1 MSIATVPPATQ
12 AVRVLSYAGAL
23 LETMD
28 AALESHPN
36 VFVMGQ
42 GVDDFK
48 GIFGSTTGLA
58 EKYGAARVFDVPLM
72 EEGMTGVAIGAAL
85 VGDYPITTH
94 IRADFAFL
102 AMNQII
108 NLAAKYRY
116 MFGGLMSCPMLIRIV
131 VGRSWGQGAQHSQSP
146 QATFAH
152 YPGLT
157 VVMPS
162 SSQAILDMYPAI
174 INRHPG
180 PVISI
185 EHRLLYNLDFTV
197 SPSDK
202 RVPLTSY
209 VAHEGSD
216 VTVVATSVMVL
227 EALRAAQYVQD
238 KAGISAEIVD
248 LNSISHPD
256 WDLVAASVR
265 KTGRLVI
272 ADTSWLEY
280 GVAAEV
286 CRQMVVRDPR
296 LLRQPPAMLG
306 MAPAPCPTAK
316 SLKTSIEPARD
327 GGCHPHP
334 GQRRGPRHR
343 PAGRAFDDRR
353 LQALPRSVLIRPSS
367 LPCTTGGYGA
377 ILRRARCAPQSQAA
391 GARHYCPSGAPG
403 WCWAARDRSGRRRP
417 RSRPRRGFSAGSVGR
432 SGRCRCRC

>member
-1 MSIATVPPATQ
+1 MSATAKKHQPTQ
-12 AVRVLSYAGAL
+12 PRVLSYAGAL

-28 AALESHPN
+28 GALAAHPN
-36 VFVMGQ
+36 TFIMGQ

-58 EKYGAARVFDVPLM
+58 DRYGAKRVFDVPLM
-72 EEGMTGVAIGAAL
+72 EEGMTGVAIGASL

-108 NLAAKYRY
+108 NLASKYRY
-116 MFGGLMSCPMLIRIV
+116 MFGGIMSCPMLIRVV

-162 SSQAILDMYPAI
+162 TSQAIVDMYPQI

-180 PVISI
+180 PVVSI
-185 EHRLLYNLDFTV
+185 EHRLLYNLDFSV
-197 SPSDK
+197 STSAKPI
-202 RVPLTSY
+202 PLTSY
-209 VAHEGSD
+209 VAREGRH

-227 EALRAAQYVQD
+227 EAMRAAQYVSD
-238 KAGISAEIVD
+238 KVGIEVEIID

-256 WDLVAASVR
+256 WDLVANSVR
-265 KTGRLVI
+265 KTGKLVI

-286 CRQMVVRDPR
+286 CRQLMLRDPTI
-296 LLRQPPAMLG
+296 LRQPPAMLG
-306 MAPAPCPTAK
+306 MAAAPCPTAK
-316 SLKTSIEPARD
+316 SLEDMYYPSQHETVDAILTQVRGAAHGIELPVERSMTE
-327 GGCHPHP
+327 GYK
-334 GQRRGPRHR
+334 RFRGP
-343 PAGRAFDDRR
+343 F
-353 LQALPRSVLIRPSS
+353 
-367 LPCTTGGYGA
+367 
-377 ILRRARCAPQSQAA
+377 
-391 GARHYCPSGAPG
+391 
-403 WCWAARDRSGRRRP
+403 
-417 RSRPRRGFSAGSVGR
+417 
-432 SGRCRCRC
+432 

>member
-1 MSIATVPPATQ
+1 
-12 AVRVLSYAGAL
+12 
-23 LETMD
+23 
-28 AALESHPN
+28 
-36 VFVMGQ
+36 
-42 GVDDFK
+42 
-48 GIFGSTTGLA
+48 
-58 EKYGAARVFDVPLM
+58 
-72 EEGMTGVAIGAAL
+72 
-85 VGDYPITTH
+85 
-94 IRADFAFL
+94 
-102 AMNQII
+102 
-108 NLAAKYRY
+108 
-116 MFGGLMSCPMLIRIV
+116 MLIRIV

-209 VAHEGSD
+209 VAREGSD

-238 KAGISAEIVD
+238 EAGISAEVVD

-256 WDLVAASVR
+256 WDLVATSLA

-272 ADTSWLEY
+272 ADTSWLAY

-286 CRQMVVRDPR
+286 CRQMVARDPR

-306 MAPAPCPTAK
+306 MAPAPCPDGQEPRRH
-316 SLKTSIEPARD
+316 LLPEPARD
-327 GGCHPHP
+327 GGCHPDAS
-334 GQRRGPRHR
+334 QRREAWHR
-343 PAGRAFDDRR
+343 VARRAVDDRG
-353 LQALPRSVLIRPSS
+353 LQAFPRTVLIRRLWPA
-367 LPCTTGGYGA
+367 PGTTGWCGA
-377 ILRRARCAPQSQAA
+377 VLDRAACAL
-391 GARHYCPSGAPG
+391 
-403 WCWAARDRSGRRRP
+403 
-417 RSRPRRGFSAGSVGR
+417 
-432 SGRCRCRC
+432 

>member
-1 MSIATVPPATQ
+1 MTVIAKKQQGART
-12 AVRVLSYAGAL
+12 RVLSYAGAL

-28 AALESHPN
+28 GALGDHPN
-36 VFVMGQ
+36 VFIMGQ

-72 EEGMTGVAIGAAL
+72 EEGMTGVAIGASL

-94 IRADFAFL
+94 IRADFSFL

-108 NLAAKYRY
+108 NLAAKYKY
-116 MFGGLMSCPMLIRIV
+116 MFGGIMACPMLIRVV

-146 QATFAH
+146 QSTFAH

-162 SSQAILDMYPAI
+162 TSQAIVDMYPQI

-180 PVISI
+180 PVVSI
-185 EHRLLYNLDFTV
+185 EHRLLYNLDFSVTDGAA
-197 SPSDK
+197 PT
-202 RVPLTSY
+202 PLTSY
-209 VAHEGSD
+209 VAREGND

-227 EALRAAQYVQD
+227 EAMRAAQYVQE
-238 KAGISAEIVD
+238 KAGIEAEVID

-286 CRQMVVRDPR
+286 CRQLVVRDPSI
-296 LLRQPPAMLG
+296 LRQAPSMLG
-306 MAPAPCPTAK
+306 MAAAPCPTAK
-316 SLKTSIEPARD
+316 SLEDIYYPSQHETVDAILMQARGSKHGIELPTERSMTE
-327 GGCHPHP
+327 GYK
-334 GQRRGPRHR
+334 RFRGP
-343 PAGRAFDDRR
+343 F
-353 LQALPRSVLIRPSS
+353 
-367 LPCTTGGYGA
+367 
-377 ILRRARCAPQSQAA
+377 
-391 GARHYCPSGAPG
+391 
-403 WCWAARDRSGRRRP
+403 
-417 RSRPRRGFSAGSVGR
+417 
-432 SGRCRCRC
+432 

>member
-1 MSIATVPPATQ
+1 MKVAEVPKSPGSA
-12 AVRVLSYAGAL
+12 RVLSYAAAL

-28 AALESHPN
+28 AGMADHPN
-36 VFVMGQ
+36 VFIMGQ

-85 VGDYPITTH
+85 AGDYPITTH
-94 IRADFAFL
+94 IRADFSFL
-102 AMNQII
+102 AMNQIL
-108 NLAAKYRY
+108 NLAAKYHY
-116 MFGGLMSCPMLIRIV
+116 MFGGLMRCPMLIRLV

-197 SPSDK
+197 GEAG
-202 RVPLTSY
+202 RQVPLTSY
-209 VAHEGSD
+209 TAREGSD
-216 VTVVATSVMVL
+216 ATVVATSVMAL
-227 EALRAAQYVQD
+227 EALRAAQYVQEE
-238 KAGISAEIVD
+238 AGISVEVID

-256 WDLVAASVR
+256 WELVAASVR

-286 CRQMVVRDPR
+286 CRQLVMRDPG
-296 LLRQPPAMLG
+296 LLRQAPAMLG

-316 SLKTSIEPARD
+316 SLEDIYYPSQHGLVDALLTQVKGVKHGVSLPSERSMTEGYKRF
-327 GGCHPHP
+327 
-334 GQRRGPRHR
+334 RGP
-343 PAGRAFDDRR
+343 F
-353 LQALPRSVLIRPSS
+353 
-367 LPCTTGGYGA
+367 
-377 ILRRARCAPQSQAA
+377 
-391 GARHYCPSGAPG
+391 
-403 WCWAARDRSGRRRP
+403 
-417 RSRPRRGFSAGSVGR
+417 
-432 SGRCRCRC
+432 

>member
-1 MSIATVPPATQ
+1 MSVATAKPVSQDA
-12 AVRVLSYAGAL
+12 RVLSYAGAL

-28 AALESHPN
+28 AALASHPG
-36 VFVMGQ
+36 VFIMGQ

-94 IRADFAFL
+94 IRADFSFL

-116 MFGGLMSCPMLIRIV
+116 MFGGLMACPMLIRIV

-209 VAHEGSD
+209 VAREGSD

-238 KAGISAEIVD
+238 EAGISAEIVD

-256 WDLVAASVR
+256 WDLVAASVA

-272 ADTSWLEY
+272 ADTSWLAY

-286 CRQMVVRDPR
+286 CRQMVARDPG
-296 LLRQPPAMLG
+296 LLHQPPAMLG

-316 SLKTSIEPARD
+316 SLEDIYYPSQHETVDAILTQVKGEKHGIALPVERSMTEGYKRF
-327 GGCHPHP
+327 
-334 GQRRGPRHR
+334 RGP
-343 PAGRAFDDRR
+343 F
-353 LQALPRSVLIRPSS
+353 
-367 LPCTTGGYGA
+367 
-377 ILRRARCAPQSQAA
+377 
-391 GARHYCPSGAPG
+391 
-403 WCWAARDRSGRRRP
+403 
-417 RSRPRRGFSAGSVGR
+417 
-432 SGRCRCRC
+432 

>member
-1 MSIATVPPATQ
+1 MTAATAKKASQ
-12 AVRVLSYAGAL
+12 DERVLSYAGAL

-28 AALESHPN
+28 AALAEHSD
-36 VFVMGQ
+36 VFIMGQ

-48 GIFGSTTGLA
+48 GIFGSTTALA
-58 EKYGAARVFDVPLM
+58 EKYGASRVFDVPLM
-72 EEGMTGVAIGAAL
+72 EEGMTGIAIGAAL

-94 IRADFAFL
+94 IRADFSFL

-108 NLAAKYRY
+108 NLAAKYKY
-116 MFGGLMSCPMLIRIV
+116 MFGGLMNCPMLIRIV

-146 QATFAH
+146 QSTFAH

-174 INRHPG
+174 IKRHPG

-197 SPSDK
+197 SASAD

-209 VAHEGSD
+209 IARDGKD

-227 EALRAAQYVQD
+227 EALRAAQYVEE
-238 KAGISAEIVD
+238 KTGISAEIID

-256 WDLVAASVR
+256 WDLVAQSVR

-286 CRQMVVRDPR
+286 CRQLVLRDPG
-296 LLRQPPAMLG
+296 LLRQPPSMLG

-316 SLKTSIEPARD
+316 SLEDIYYPSQHETVDAIVAQVKGKDHGVPLPAERSMTD
-327 GGCHPHP
+327 SYKKF
-334 GQRRGPRHR
+334 RGP
-343 PAGRAFDDRR
+343 F
-353 LQALPRSVLIRPSS
+353 
-367 LPCTTGGYGA
+367 
-377 ILRRARCAPQSQAA
+377 
-391 GARHYCPSGAPG
+391 
-403 WCWAARDRSGRRRP
+403 
-417 RSRPRRGFSAGSVGR
+417 
-432 SGRCRCRC
+432 

>member
-1 MSIATVPPATQ
+1 MSKT
-12 AVRVLSYAGAL
+12 AVKAAAQDTRVLSYAGAL

-28 AALESHPN
+28 AALGDHPN
-36 VFVMGQ
+36 TFIMGQ

-58 EKYGAARVFDVPLM
+58 QKYGASRVFDTPLM
-72 EEGMTGVAIGAAL
+72 EEGMTGIAIGAAL

-94 IRADFAFL
+94 IRADFTFL
-102 AMNQII
+102 AMNQIV

-116 MFGGLMSCPMLIRIV
+116 MFGGLMSCPMLIRLV

-146 QATFAH
+146 QSTFAH

-162 SSQAILDMYPAI
+162 TSQAILDMYPAI

-197 SPSDK
+197 SSSAP

-209 VAHEGSD
+209 VAREGSD

-227 EALRAAQYVQD
+227 EALRAADYVAE
-238 KAGISAEIVD
+238 KANISAEIID

-256 WDLVAASVR
+256 WDLVADSVR

-280 GVAAEV
+280 GVASEV
-286 CRQMVVRDPR
+286 CRQLVMRDPR
-296 LLRQPPAMLG
+296 LLRQVPAMLG

-316 SLKTSIEPARD
+316 SLEDIYYPS
-327 GGCHPHP
+327 
-334 GQRRGPRHR
+334 QRETVDAIVTQVKGAGHGVALPTEKSMTEGYKRFRGP
-343 PAGRAFDDRR
+343 F
-353 LQALPRSVLIRPSS
+353 
-367 LPCTTGGYGA
+367 
-377 ILRRARCAPQSQAA
+377 
-391 GARHYCPSGAPG
+391 
-403 WCWAARDRSGRRRP
+403 
-417 RSRPRRGFSAGSVGR
+417 
-432 SGRCRCRC
+432 

>member
-1 MSIATVPPATQ
+1 
-12 AVRVLSYAGAL
+12 
-23 LETMD
+23 
-28 AALESHPN
+28 
-36 VFVMGQ
+36 
-42 GVDDFK
+42 
-48 GIFGSTTGLA
+48 
-58 EKYGAARVFDVPLM
+58 M
-72 EEGMTGVAIGAAL
+72 EEGMTGVAIGAGL

-94 IRADFAFL
+94 IRADFSFL

-116 MFGGLMSCPMLIRIV
+116 MFGGLMRCPMLIRIV

-197 SPSDK
+197 APTDK
-202 RVPLTSY
+202 RVPLT
-209 VAHEGSD
+209 SD

-227 EALRAAQYVQD
+227 EALRAAQYVED
-238 KAGISAEIVD
+238 KAGISAEVID

-256 WDLVAASVR
+256 WELVAASVR

-280 GVAAEV
+280 GVAGEV
-286 CRQMVVRDPR
+286 CRQLMIRDPR
-296 LLRQPPAMLG
+296 LLGRPPSMLG

-316 SLKTSIEPARD
+316 SLEDLYYPSQHETVDAILTQVKGPKHGIALPVERSISEGYKRF
-327 GGCHPHP
+327 
-334 GQRRGPRHR
+334 RGP
-343 PAGRAFDDRR
+343 F
-353 LQALPRSVLIRPSS
+353 
-367 LPCTTGGYGA
+367 
-377 ILRRARCAPQSQAA
+377 
-391 GARHYCPSGAPG
+391 
-403 WCWAARDRSGRRRP
+403 
-417 RSRPRRGFSAGSVGR
+417 
-432 SGRCRCRC
+432 

>member
-1 MSIATVPPATQ
+1 MTSTAKKSQ
-12 AVRVLSYAGAL
+12 AAPMRVLSYAGAL

-28 AALESHPN
+28 AGLADHPN
-36 VFVMGQ
+36 AFIMGQ

-58 EKYGAARVFDVPLM
+58 DKYGAARVFDVPLM
-72 EEGMTGVAIGAAL
+72 EEGMTGIAIGAAL

-94 IRADFAFL
+94 IRADFSFL

-108 NLAAKYRY
+108 NLASKYSY
-116 MFGGLMSCPMLIRIV
+116 MFGGIMRCPMLIRIV

-162 SSQAILDMYPAI
+162 SSQAILDMYPQI

-180 PVISI
+180 PVLSI
-185 EHRLLYNLDFTV
+185 EHRLLYNLDFSV
-197 SPSDK
+197 STSD
-202 RVPLTSY
+202 RPIPLTSY
-209 VAHEGSD
+209 VAREGSD

-227 EALRAAQYVQD
+227 EAMRAAEYVH
-238 KAGISAEIVD
+238 KTAGIETEVID

-280 GVAAEV
+280 GVAGEV
-286 CRQMVVRDPR
+286 CRQLVMRDPR
-296 LLRQPPAMLG
+296 LLRASPTMLG

-316 SLKTSIEPARD
+316 SLEDIYYPSQHETVDAILTQAR
-327 GGCHPHP
+327 GANHGI
-334 GQRRGPRHR
+334 
-343 PAGRAFDDRR
+343 
-353 LQALPRSVLIRPSS
+353 ALPVERSM
-367 LPCTTGGYGA
+367 TEGYKRFKG
-377 ILRRARCAPQSQAA
+377 P
-391 GARHYCPSGAPG
+391 
-403 WCWAARDRSGRRRP
+403 
-417 RSRPRRGFSAGSVGR
+417 F
-432 SGRCRCRC
+432 

>member
-1 MSIATVPPATQ
+1 MTKPKSNDE
-12 AVRVLSYAGAL
+12 RVLSYAAAL

-28 AALESHPN
+28 CGLADNAN
-36 VFVMGQ
+36 AFIMGQ

-58 EKYGAARVFDVPLM
+58 EKYGAARVFDTPLM

-94 IRADFAFL
+94 IRADFSFL

-116 MFGGLMSCPMLIRIV
+116 MFGGIMSCPMLIRVV

-157 VVMPS
+157 VIMPS
-162 SSQAILDMYPAI
+162 TSRAILDMYPAI

-180 PVISI
+180 PVVSI

-197 SPSDK
+197 TGSD
-202 RVPLTSY
+202 RQVPLTSY
-209 VAHEGSD
+209 VAREGRD
-216 VTVVATSVMVL
+216 VTVVATSVMVV
-227 EALRAAQYVQD
+227 EALRAAQYVED
-238 KAGISAEIVD
+238 TSGVAAEIID
-248 LNSISHPD
+248 LNSISRPD

-286 CRQMVVRDPR
+286 CRQLVMRDPR
-296 LLRQPPAMLG
+296 LLRQAPSMLG

-316 SLKTSIEPARD
+316 SLEDLYYPS
-327 GGCHPHP
+327 
-334 GQRRGPRHR
+334 QRETVDAILTQVKGTGHGIDLPSERSMTEGYKRFRGP
-343 PAGRAFDDRR
+343 F
-353 LQALPRSVLIRPSS
+353 
-367 LPCTTGGYGA
+367 
-377 ILRRARCAPQSQAA
+377 
-391 GARHYCPSGAPG
+391 
-403 WCWAARDRSGRRRP
+403 
-417 RSRPRRGFSAGSVGR
+417 
-432 SGRCRCRC
+432 

>member
-1 MSIATVPPATQ
+1 MTIIAKKQQEAQT
-12 AVRVLSYAGAL
+12 RVLSYAGAL

-28 AALESHPN
+28 GALADHPN
-36 VFVMGQ
+36 VFIMGQ

-58 EKYGAARVFDVPLM
+58 AKYGPARVFDVPLM
-72 EEGMTGVAIGAAL
+72 EEGMTGVAIGASL

-94 IRADFAFL
+94 IRADFTFL

-116 MFGGLMSCPMLIRIV
+116 MFGGIMACPMLIRLV

-146 QATFAH
+146 QSTFAH

-162 SSQAILDMYPAI
+162 TSQAIVDMYPQI

-180 PVISI
+180 PVVSI
-185 EHRLLYNLDFTV
+185 EHRLLYNLDFSVTDGGK
-197 SPSDK
+197 PT
-202 RVPLTSY
+202 PMTSY
-209 VAHEGSD
+209 VVRPGMD

-227 EALRAAQYVQD
+227 EAMRAAQYVHE
-238 KAGISAEIVD
+238 KSGIEAEVID

-256 WDLVAASVR
+256 WDLVADSVR

-286 CRQMVVRDPR
+286 CRQIVMRDPAM
-296 LLRQPPAMLG
+296 LRQAPSMLG
-306 MAPAPCPTAK
+306 MASAPCPTAK
-316 SLKTSIEPARD
+316 SLEDIYYPSQHETVDAILM
-327 GGCHPHP
+327 
-334 GQRRGPRHR
+334 QVRGPKH
-343 PAGRAFDDRR
+343 GID
-353 LQALPRSVLIRPSS
+353 LPTERSM
-367 LPCTTGGYGA
+367 TEGYK
-377 ILRRARCAPQSQAA
+377 RF
-391 GARHYCPSGAPG
+391 
-403 WCWAARDRSGRRRP
+403 
-417 RSRPRRGFSAGSVGR
+417 RGPF
-432 SGRCRCRC
+432 

>member
-1 MSIATVPPATQ
+1 MSLATAPSVAPGE
-12 AVRVLSYAGAL
+12 RVLSYAGAL

-28 AALESHPN
+28 GALAGHDN
-36 VFVMGQ
+36 VFIMGQ

-58 EKYGAARVFDVPLM
+58 QKYGTTRVFDVPLM

-85 VGDYPITTH
+85 AGDYPITTH
-94 IRADFAFL
+94 IRADFSFL

-116 MFGGLMSCPMLIRIV
+116 MFGGLMHCPMLIRIV

-157 VVMPS
+157 VVMPATS
-162 SSQAILDMYPAI
+162 RAILDMYPAI

-185 EHRLLYNLDFTV
+185 EHRLLYNLDFIV
-197 SPSDK
+197 SHRDMS
-202 RVPLTSY
+202 VPLTTY
-209 VAHEGSD
+209 VARAGSD

-227 EALRAAQYVQD
+227 EAMRAAQYVQER
-238 KAGISAEIVD
+238 AGVSAEIID

-286 CRQMVVRDPR
+286 CRQLVMRDPR
-296 LLRQPPAMLG
+296 LLRQPPSLLG

-316 SLKTSIEPARD
+316 SLEDIYYPSQHETVDAILIQVKGEGHGIDLPVERSMTEGYKRF
-327 GGCHPHP
+327 
-334 GQRRGPRHR
+334 RGP
-343 PAGRAFDDRR
+343 F
-353 LQALPRSVLIRPSS
+353 
-367 LPCTTGGYGA
+367 
-377 ILRRARCAPQSQAA
+377 
-391 GARHYCPSGAPG
+391 
-403 WCWAARDRSGRRRP
+403 
-417 RSRPRRGFSAGSVGR
+417 
-432 SGRCRCRC
+432 

>member
-1 MSIATVPPATQ
+1 MTFTTARPRQGS
-12 AVRVLSYAGAL
+12 RVLSYAASLLEAMDGAL
-23 LETMD
+23 
-28 AALESHPN
+28 AAHSN
-36 VFVMGQ
+36 VFIMGQ

-58 EKYGAARVFDVPLM
+58 EKYGPERVFDVPLM

-102 AMNQII
+102 AMNQIL

-116 MFGGLMSCPMLIRIV
+116 MFGGLMRCPMLIRIV

-162 SSQAILDMYPAI
+162 SSQAVLDMYPAI

-185 EHRLLYNLDFTV
+185 EHRLLYNLDF
-197 SPSDK
+197 S
-202 RVPLTSY
+202 VPASGARIPLSSY
-209 VAHEGSD
+209 VAREGRD

-227 EALRAAQYVQD
+227 EALRAAQYAEEQ
-238 KAGISAEIVD
+238 AGVSAEIID

-256 WDLVAASVR
+256 WDLVAGSVR
-265 KTGRLVI
+265 RTGRLVV

-286 CRQMVVRDPR
+286 CRQLMMRDPG
-296 LLRQPPAMLG
+296 LLRQPPSMLG
-306 MAPAPCPTAK
+306 MASAPCPTAK
-316 SLKTSIEPARD
+316 SLEDIYYPSQHETVDAILSQVKGAGHGVPLPTERSMTEGYKRF
-327 GGCHPHP
+327 
-334 GQRRGPRHR
+334 RGP
-343 PAGRAFDDRR
+343 F
-353 LQALPRSVLIRPSS
+353 
-367 LPCTTGGYGA
+367 
-377 ILRRARCAPQSQAA
+377 
-391 GARHYCPSGAPG
+391 
-403 WCWAARDRSGRRRP
+403 
-417 RSRPRRGFSAGSVGR
+417 
-432 SGRCRCRC
+432 

>member
-1 MSIATVPPATQ
+1 MKVAENRRVSSSA
-12 AVRVLSYAGAL
+12 RVLSYAGAL

-28 AALESHPN
+28 AGLANHPN
-36 VFVMGQ
+36 AFIMGQ

-58 EKYGAARVFDVPLM
+58 EKFGAARVFDVPLM

-85 VGDYPITTH
+85 AGDYPITTH
-94 IRADFAFL
+94 IRADFSFL

-108 NLAAKYRY
+108 NLASKYRY
-116 MFGGLMSCPMLIRIV
+116 MFGGLMSCPMLIRLV

-197 SPSDK
+197 GEAG
-202 RVPLTSY
+202 RQVPLTSY
-209 VAHEGSD
+209 VAREGND

-227 EALRAAQYVQD
+227 EALRAAQYVQEE
-238 KAGISAEIVD
+238 AGIAVEVID

-256 WDLVAASVR
+256 WELVAASVR

-286 CRQMVVRDPR
+286 CRQLVMRDPG
-296 LLRQPPAMLG
+296 LLSQAPSMLG

-316 SLKTSIEPARD
+316 SLEDIYYPSQHELVDALLTQVRGVKHGVSLPSERSMTEGYKRF
-327 GGCHPHP
+327 
-334 GQRRGPRHR
+334 RGP
-343 PAGRAFDDRR
+343 F
-353 LQALPRSVLIRPSS
+353 
-367 LPCTTGGYGA
+367 
-377 ILRRARCAPQSQAA
+377 
-391 GARHYCPSGAPG
+391 
-403 WCWAARDRSGRRRP
+403 
-417 RSRPRRGFSAGSVGR
+417 
-432 SGRCRCRC
+432 